1 LARLRLRTQL
11 LVANL
16 LIICALVGSIL
27 LFVRHTV
34 RAEIADEVQQG
45 TNASLV
51 AFENVQQ
58 ERDTQLAR
66 TAAMLSELPTL
77 KALMTTRDAVTV
89 QDASSAFWKLAGTQL
104 FVLAASAPEE
114 KVLGFHAT
122 SSGWQAASVAQNLS
136 KSVELQEDAAWWYG
150 DGRLYRVALH
160 TITAGEGADAR
171 QLGIL
176 AVGYEVDAGVAQQL
190 ANVSG
195 SQIALTA
202 NDKIIAST
210 IPLSDAAPLQ
220 NFILETQNAQN
231 APDTQAHSREW
242 KLGAT
247 PYQVA
252 SVNIHEGA
260 PVSVKCYVMMSL
272 QPANSFLRRL
282 NWTILVLA
290 ISAIALAAILLGFVS
305 RTITRPL
312 DNLVA
317 GVRALARGNY
327 TYSITPRGSSEVAEL
342 GDAFS
347 KMRGELQSA
356 EERRFATERVAAFGR
371 AATSIS
377 HDLRHYLAA
386 VVANAEFLYEAE
398 KLRLNRDEVYQ
409 EIRTASEQMTDLLDS
424 LKELARVEVLITPA
438 PASLVQTVRRAA
450 DTVRA
455 RPEFRGTEVLIDT
468 IGDMDGIFDAKKIE
482 RAFFNLI
489 LNACEASA
497 GSQGRVHVDMAAA
510 GDSFE
515 ARITDQGPG
524 VPPTIRD
531 TLFDPFV
538 SSGKLNGTGLGLAIV
553 SKIIHDHRG
562 SVSVEKSSS
571 AGTTFLV
578 RFPRIA
584 NVEALKPHAVI
595 S

>member
-1 LARLRLRTQL
+1 MARLRLRTQL

-16 LIICALVGSIL
+16 LIICALVGAIL
-27 LFVRHTV
+27 LVVRHTV
-34 RAEIADEVQQG
+34 RSEIADQVQQG

-77 KALMTTRDAVTV
+77 KALMTTRDAATI
-89 QDASSAFWKLAGTQL
+89 QDASDSFWKLAGTQL
-104 FVLAASAPEE
+104 FVLAAPAPEE
-114 KVLGFHAT
+114 KILGFHAT
-122 SSGWQAASVAQNLS
+122 SSGWQAASLAPNLS
-136 KSVELQEDAAWWYG
+136 KSIELREDAAWWYG
-150 DGRLYRVALH
+150 DGRLYRVALR

-210 IPLSDAAPLQ
+210 IPSSDAAPLQ
-220 NFILETQNAQN
+220 MFIMESQAAQI
-231 APDTQAHSREW
+231 RGLEW
-242 KLGAT
+242 KLGST

-272 QPANSFLRRL
+272 EPANSFLRRL

-290 ISAIALAAILLGFVS
+290 ISAILLAAVLLRFVS
-305 RTITRPL
+305 STITRPL
-312 DNLVA
+312 DNLVS
-317 GVRALARGNY
+317 GVRALAKGDY

-347 KMRGELQSA
+347 KMRGELQAA

-386 VVANAEFLYEAE
+386 VVANAEFLYEAD

-424 LKELARVEVLITPA
+424 LKELARVEASIAPA
-438 PASLVQTVRRAA
+438 PASLIQTVRRAA

-468 IGDMDGIFDAKKIE
+468 IGDMDGTFDAKKIE

-497 GSQGRVHVDMAAA
+497 GSQGRVRVDMAAA
-510 GDSFE
+510 GDTFE
-515 ARITDQGPG
+515 ARVTDQGPG
-524 VPPTIRD
+524 VPAAIRG

-553 SKIIHDHRG
+553 NKIIHDHRG
-562 SVSVEKSSS
+562 SVAVEKSTP

-578 RFPRIA
+578 RFPRTAI
-584 NVEALKPHAVI
+584 VEALKTHAVI